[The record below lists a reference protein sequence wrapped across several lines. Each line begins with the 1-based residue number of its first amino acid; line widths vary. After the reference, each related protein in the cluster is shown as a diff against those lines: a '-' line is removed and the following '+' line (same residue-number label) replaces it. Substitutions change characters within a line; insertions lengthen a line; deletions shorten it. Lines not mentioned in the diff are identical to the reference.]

1 MIFFFY
7 IFYFIRVR
15 VGSGGKEVPAC
26 GDGCGPC
33 QVHSVVH
40 DLAWPVD
47 LSSSGMYSF
56 ACCTIITCLG
66 ARQTLSRMLLM
77 MGDGAR
83 ARVGTRETPGRRKW

>member
-1 MIFFFY
+1 MESNRECEIKRGHIVRNKSSFMNIYSFLFV
-7 IFYFIRVR
+7 RVR
-15 VGSGGKEVPAC
+15 VGNGCKEVPAC

-56 ACCTIITCLG
+56 ACCTIITGLG
-66 ARQTLSRMLLM
+66 GRQT
-77 MGDGAR
+77 
-83 ARVGTRETPGRRKW
+83 